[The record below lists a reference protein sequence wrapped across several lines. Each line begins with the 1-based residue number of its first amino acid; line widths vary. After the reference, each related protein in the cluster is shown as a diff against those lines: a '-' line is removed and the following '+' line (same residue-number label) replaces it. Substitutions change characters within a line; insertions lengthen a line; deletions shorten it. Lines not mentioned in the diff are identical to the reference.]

1 MPLSLIKLSNFF
13 KLRAKINLL
22 NVSFFSIVLSTLEI
36 FVGHFFLSKNSGQ
49 TVPDEN
55 SFMNAIQICVV
66 KIVVFPDI
74 ILLSGVQMP
83 YYLKPCLNV
92 Y

>member
-1 MPLSLIKLSNFF
+1 MLVNRVFHSLY
-13 KLRAKINLL
+13 KIGRNDI
-22 NVSFFSIVLSTLEI
+22 IVFE
-36 FVGHFFLSKNSGQ
+36 HFFLSKNSGQ
-49 TVPDEN
+49 TAPDEN